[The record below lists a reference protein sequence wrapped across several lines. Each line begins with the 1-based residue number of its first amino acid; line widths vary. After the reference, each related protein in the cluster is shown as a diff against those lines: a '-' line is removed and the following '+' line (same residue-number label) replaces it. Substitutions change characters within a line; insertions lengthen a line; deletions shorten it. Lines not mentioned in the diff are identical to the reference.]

1 MTTAR
6 IGDDAFHV
14 CLERLTGIEGWLR
27 DEQAAMLWE
36 AASRVRAPATIVEI
50 GSYHGRSTI
59 VLATAADEG
68 VDVFAIDP
76 HAGNDRGPGEWR
88 GDADDGIGDHERFNV
103 NLAAAGVEGR
113 VTHVRRFSRSAHDAV
128 TSAVDLLYVDGAHG
142 YGPATA
148 DIVGWGDRV
157 VPGGRMIVHDVG
169 NSFFVSL
176 VVIRRLWFSRF
187 WQKIDRHRSMVAY
200 ERVEMG
206 CIEHLRSIGANV
218 ADLPGFVRNMM
229 VKALR
234 AARVE
239 RLAIVIGHRPGE
251 RLY

>member
-1 MTTAR
+1 MTAR
-6 IGDDAFHV
+6 VGGDAFCA
-14 CLERLTGIEGWLR
+14 CLGAVADIEGWLR

-36 AASRVRAPATIVEI
+36 AASRLRAPATIVEI

-59 VLATAADEG
+59 VLATAAAA
-68 VDVFAIDP
+68 DVAVVAIDP

-88 GDADDGIGDHERFNV
+88 GAAEDGAGDHERFRA
-103 NLAAAGVEGR
+103 NLAAAGVERR
-113 VTHVRRFSRSAHDAV
+113 VTHVRRSSRSAHDAV
-128 TSAVDLLYVDGAHG
+128 VGAVDLLYVDGAHG

-157 VPGGRMIVHDVG
+157 VPGGRMIVHDVY

-176 VVIRRLWFSRF
+176 VVIRRLWFSRR
-187 WQKIDRHRSMVAY
+187 WRKIGRHRSMVAY
-200 ERVEMG
+200 ERVEMRG
-206 CIEHLRSIGANV
+206 GAHARNVGANA
-218 ADLPGFVRNMM
+218 ADLPGFVRNMV

-234 AARVE
+234 AARAE
-239 RLAIVIGHRPGE
+239 RLAIVLGHRPGE